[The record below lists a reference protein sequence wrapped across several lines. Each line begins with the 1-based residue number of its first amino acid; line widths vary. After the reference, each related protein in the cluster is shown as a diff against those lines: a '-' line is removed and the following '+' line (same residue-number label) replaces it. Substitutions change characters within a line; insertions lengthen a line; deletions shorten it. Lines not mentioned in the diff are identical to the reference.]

1 MRSHPL
7 HLVLLLA
14 CLLAS
19 PARSAEP
26 ELTELSI
33 MVRGQPCSGL
43 LLRPADARVLLVLA
57 HGQIMHVRHPFMEGI
72 SAALARDGVAT
83 LRFNF
88 PYAEAKRA
96 RPDRAPLLI
105 ETLRGAVQEAERRR
119 GTLPLLVG
127 GKSIGALVAAQ
138 AASDGELP
146 GAQGIVILSYPLHAP
161 GRPSALNA
169 RAVEGVKQPIL
180 FVQGTR
186 DELGDP
192 KLIAALVERIGTK
205 ATLHPVQGAD
215 HAFALPEGS
224 LRSQEEVYEDMADA
238 IAAFAAT
245 LAPSQGG

>member
-1 MRSHPL
+1 MRSQPL
-7 HLVLLLA
+7 RLVLLLA

-33 MVRGQPCSGL
+33 AVRGQPCSAL

-72 SAALARDGVAT
+72 STALARRGVAT

-88 PYAEAKRA
+88 PYAQAKRA
-96 RPDRAPLLI
+96 QPDAPPLLI
-105 ETLRGAVQEAERRR
+105 EALRAAVQEGERRR

-127 GKSIGALVAAQ
+127 GKSIGALATAQ
-138 AASDGELP
+138 AASDGALP

-161 GRPSALNA
+161 GRPSAVNA
-169 RAVEGVKQPIL
+169 RALEGVTKPIL
-180 FVQGTR
+180 FVQGTL
-186 DELGDP
+186 DPLADP
-192 KLIAALVERIGTK
+192 KLIAALVERIGAN
-205 ATLHPVQGAD
+205 ATLYLVQGAD
-215 HAFALPEGS
+215 HAFTLPQGS
-224 LRSQEEVYEDMADA
+224 LRSPEEVYEEMADA